1 MTAVAPDHPSASIV
15 PQTPP
20 LWADVDRALADLHS
34 RKDTWVQVS
43 LEERI
48 ELLAALRRTLAD
60 AEERWITTSLESK
73 GLAPGGYGE
82 GEERTWFTI
91 LIRALRLLH
100 QALSDVRDH
109 GRPHL
114 PGGLTTRSNGQ
125 VAAMVLPASRYD
137 SALFPRMTGEV
148 WIEPGLTAEDVL
160 QLQAN
165 TYRTSAANGRVALVL
180 NARTSSFLPVTDV
193 LHKLFVANE
202 VVALKLHPTHAS
214 LTSLF
219 EETFRSLL
227 EYGVVRLI
235 YGDRDLDA
243 YLSAHPLI
251 DAIHFSGADA
261 AFDALVF
268 GEGQEGAER
277 RAHHEPALTKPFSG
291 EVGNVTPVLVVPGP
305 WSDDDLHHHAIL
317 LVRAFVCNAAHVSA
331 APRLIVQHRGWR
343 RRDSFL
349 AAFEQ
354 VLARIPTRQAPFPEA
369 RRQLDALLN
378 AHARAH
384 RIGQADMDHLPWT
397 VIPDLMPSTLEADCF
412 VRTMFCPA
420 IGELALD
427 AKDTAAFIDT
437 AVEFLNQRVR
447 GTLATTIL
455 IHPRTLRDRR
465 VRAAFER
472 ALGDLQYGTVT
483 INAVAQQAV
492 LAGVLPW
499 GAFKAAESDGWS
511 GGKVANPLMLP
522 RPQKSIL
529 RGSFRVPRMFLSIDP
544 QHNIE
549 VCKAITRLEQAPSP
563 WRLAQLLHLTLR
575 R

>member
-1 MTAVAPDHPSASIV
+1 MAAFASDRQVASAPSQI
-15 PQTPP
+15 PP
-20 LWADVDRALADLHS
+20 MWADVDRALADLHT
-34 RKDTWVQVS
+34 RKDPWLQVS
-43 LEERI
+43 LDERI
-48 ELLAALRRTLAD
+48 ALLATLRRALAD

-82 GEERTWFTI
+82 GEERTWFTT
-91 LIRALRLLH
+91 LTRALRLLH

-109 GRPHL
+109 GRPQL
-114 PGGLTTRSNGQ
+114 PGGLTARPNGQ
-125 VAAMVLPASRYD
+125 VVVPVLPISRYD
-137 SALFPRMTGEV
+137 AAILPRMTGEV
-148 WIEPGLTAEDVL
+148 WIEPGLTAAEAL
-160 QLQAN
+160 QQQASVYQ
-165 TYRTSAANGRVALVL
+165 TPAEHGRVGLVL
-180 NARTSSFLPVTDV
+180 NASTSSFLPITDIV
-193 LHKLFVANE
+193 HKLFVANE
-202 VVALKLHPTHAS
+202 VVALKLHPTQAA

-227 EYGVVRLI
+227 DYGVVRLI

-243 YLSAHPLI
+243 YLCAHPLI
-251 DAIHFSGADA
+251 DTIHFSGADA

-277 RAHHEPALTKPFSG
+277 RARHEPVLKKPFSG

-317 LVRAFVCNAAHVSA
+317 LVRAFVCNAAYVSA

-343 RRDSFL
+343 QRDSFL

-354 VLARIPTRQAPFPEA
+354 VLARVPTRQAPFPEA

-384 RIGQADMDHLPWT
+384 RIGQANMDHLPWT
-397 VIPDLMPSTLEADCF
+397 VIPDLTPSALDADCF

-420 IGELALD
+420 VGELALD
-427 AKDTAAFIDT
+427 AKDAAAFIDA

-472 ALGDLQYGTVT
+472 ALNDLQYGTVA

-499 GAFKAAESDGWS
+499 GAFTVTASNGWS

-529 RGSFRVPRMFLSIDP
+529 RGSFRIPRMFLSVDP

-549 VCKAITRLEQAPSP
+549 VCKAITRLEQSPSP
-563 WRLAQLLHLTLR
+563 WRLAQLLRLTLR

>member
-1 MTAVAPDHPSASIV
+1 MTAVAPDHRAAPTA

-20 LWADVDRALADLHS
+20 MWADVDRALADLHA
-34 RKDTWVQVS
+34 RKDSWVQVS

-48 ELLAALRRTLAD
+48 ALLDALRHALAD
-60 AEERWITTSLESK
+60 AEERWIALSLEAK

-91 LIRALRLLH
+91 LTRALRLLH
-100 QALSDVRDH
+100 QALIDIRDH
-109 GRPHL
+109 GRPQL
-114 PGGLTTRSNGQ
+114 PGELTARPNGQ
-125 VAAMVLPASRYD
+125 VVAPVLPINRYD
-137 SALFPRMTGEV
+137 AAILPRMTGEV
-148 WIEPGLTAEDVL
+148 WIEPGLTADEML
-160 QLQAN
+160 QQQASV
-165 TYRTSAANGRVALVL
+165 YRTPAENGRVGLVL
-180 NARTSSFLPVTDV
+180 NASTSSFLPVADI

-202 VVALKLHPTHAS
+202 VVALKLHPTQAS

-227 EYGVVRLI
+227 DYGIVRLI

-243 YLSAHPLI
+243 YLCAHPLI
-251 DAIHFSGADA
+251 DTIHFSGADA

-277 RAHHEPALTKPFSG
+277 RARNEPMLTKPFSG
-291 EVGNVTPVLVVPGP
+291 EVGNVTPVVVVPGP

-317 LVRAFVCNAAHVSA
+317 LVRAFVCNAAYVSA

-343 RRDSFL
+343 QRDSFL

-354 VLARIPTRQAPFPEA
+354 VLARVPTRQAPFPEA

-397 VIPDLMPSTLEADCF
+397 VIPDLTPSALEADCF

-420 IGELALD
+420 VGELALD
-427 AKDTAAFIDT
+427 ARDTAAFIDA
-437 AVEFLNQRVR
+437 AVEFLNQHVR
-447 GTLATTIL
+447 GTLAATIL

-472 ALGDLQYGTVT
+472 ALNDLQYGTVA

-499 GAFKAAESDGWS
+499 GAFTAESDGWS
-511 GGKVANPLMLP
+511 GGKVSNPLMLP

-529 RGSFRVPRMFLSIDP
+529 RGSFRIPRMFLSVDP

-549 VCKAITRLEQAPSP
+549 VCKAITRLEQGPSP
-563 WRLAQLLHLTLR
+563 WRLAQLLRLTLR

>member
-1 MTAVAPDHPSASIV
+1 MTAVAPDHRAAPTA
-15 PQTPP
+15 PKTPP
-20 LWADVDRALADLHS
+20 MWADVDRALADLHA
-34 RKDTWVQVS
+34 RKDSWVQVS

-48 ELLAALRRTLAD
+48 ALLDALRHALAD
-60 AEERWITTSLESK
+60 AEERWIALSLEAK

-91 LIRALRLLH
+91 LTRALRLLH
-100 QALSDVRDH
+100 QALIDVRDH
-109 GRPHL
+109 GRPQL
-114 PGGLTTRSNGQ
+114 PGGLTSRPNGQ
-125 VAAMVLPASRYD
+125 VVVPVLPASRYD
-137 SALFPRMTGEV
+137 AAVFPRMTGEV
-148 WIEPGLTAEDVL
+148 WIEPGLTADEVL
-160 QLQAN
+160 QQQASV
-165 TYRTSAANGRVALVL
+165 YRTPAEQGRVALVL
-180 NARTSSFLPVTDV
+180 NASTSSFLPITDV

-202 VVALKLHPTHAS
+202 VVALKLHPTQAA

-219 EETFRSLL
+219 EETFRALL

-243 YLSAHPLI
+243 YLCAHSLI
-251 DAIHFSGADA
+251 DTIHFSGADA

-268 GEGQEGAER
+268 GEGQEGVER
-277 RAHHEPALTKPFSG
+277 RARNEPMLTKPFSG
-291 EVGNVTPVLVVPGP
+291 EVGNVTPVVVVPGP

-317 LVRAFVCNAAHVSA
+317 LVRAFVCNAAYVSA

-343 RRDSFL
+343 LRDSFL

-354 VLARIPTRQAPFPEA
+354 TLARVPTRQAPFPEA

-397 VIPDLMPSTLEADCF
+397 VIPDLTPSALEADCF

-420 IGELALD
+420 VGELALD
-427 AKDTAAFIDT
+427 AKDAAAFIDA

-447 GTLATTIL
+447 GTLAATIL

-472 ALGDLQYGTVT
+472 ALNDLRYGTVA
-483 INAVAQQAV
+483 INAVAQQAI

-499 GAFKAAESDGWS
+499 GAFTAESDGWS
-511 GGKVANPLMLP
+511 GGKVSNPLMLP

-529 RGSFRVPRMFLSIDP
+529 RGPFRIPRMFLSVDP

-549 VCKAITRLEQAPSP
+549 ICKAITRLEQAPSP
-563 WRLAQLLHLTLR
+563 WRLAQLLRLTLR

>member
-1 MTAVAPDHPSASIV
+1 MTAVAPEHRATPTS

-20 LWADVDRALADLHS
+20 MWADVDRALADLHA
-34 RKDTWVQVS
+34 RKDPWIQVS
-43 LEERI
+43 LDERI
-48 ELLAALRRTLAD
+48 ALLATLRRALAD
-60 AEERWITTSLESK
+60 AEERWITLSLEAK
-73 GLAPGGYGE
+73 GLALGGYGE

-91 LIRALRLLH
+91 LTRALRLLH
-100 QALSDVRDH
+100 QALMDIRVH
-109 GRPHL
+109 GRPQL
-114 PGGLTTRSNGQ
+114 PDGLTARPNEQ
-125 VAAMVLPASRYD
+125 VVVPVLPASRYD
-137 SALFPRMTGEV
+137 AAIFPRMTGEV
-148 WIEPGLTAEDVL
+148 WIEPGLTAEEVL
-160 QLQAN
+160 QQQADA
-165 TYRTSAANGRVALVL
+165 YRTPAEHGRVGLVL
-180 NARTSSFLPVTDV
+180 NAETSSFLPVTDI
-193 LHKLFVANE
+193 LHKLFVAND
-202 VVALKLHPTHAS
+202 VVALKLHPTQAP

-243 YLSAHPLI
+243 YLCAHPLI
-251 DAIHFSGADA
+251 DTVHFSGADA
-261 AFDALVF
+261 IFDTLVF
-268 GEGQEGAER
+268 GEGQEGAAR
-277 RAHHEPALTKPFSG
+277 RMRHEPVLTKPFSG

-305 WSDDDLHHHAIL
+305 WSDDDLHHHAML
-317 LVRAFVCNAAHVSA
+317 LVRAFVCNAAYVSA

-343 RRDSFL
+343 QRDSFL

-354 VLARIPTRQAPFPEA
+354 VLTRVATRPAPFPEA

-397 VIPDLMPSTLEADCF
+397 VIPDLTPSALDTDCF

-420 IGELALD
+420 VGELALD
-427 AKDTAAFIDT
+427 ARDAATFIDE
-437 AVEFLNQRVR
+437 AVQFLNQRVR
-447 GTLATTIL
+447 GTLAVTIL

-472 ALGDLQYGTVT
+472 ALNDLRYGTVA

-499 GAFKAAESDGWS
+499 GAFAEKSDGPFS
-511 GGKVANPLMLP
+511 GKVANPLMLP

-529 RGSFRVPRMFLSIDP
+529 RGSFRIPRMFLSVDP
-544 QHNIE
+544 HHNIE

-563 WRLAQLLHLTLR
+563 WRLAQLLRLTLR

>member
-1 MTAVAPDHPSASIV
+1 MTAIAPDHRSAPTTS
-15 PQTPP
+15 QTPP
-20 LWADVDRALADLHS
+20 MWADVDRALADLYA
-34 RKDTWVQVS
+34 RKNSWVQVS

-48 ELLAALRRTLAD
+48 ALLATLRRALAD
-60 AEERWITTSLESK
+60 AEERWITASLEAK

-91 LIRALRLLH
+91 LTRTLRLLH
-100 QALSDVRDH
+100 QALIDIRDH
-109 GRPHL
+109 GRPQL
-114 PGGLTTRSNGQ
+114 PGVLTSRPNGQ
-125 VAAMVLPASRYD
+125 SVAPVLPMSRYD
-137 SALFPRMTGEV
+137 AAILPRMTGEV
-148 WIEPGLTAEDVL
+148 WIEPGLTADEVL
-160 QLQAN
+160 QQQAN
-165 TYRTSAANGRVALVL
+165 VYQTPAESGRVALVL
-180 NARTSSFLPVTDV
+180 NASTSTFLPVTDI
-193 LHKLFVANE
+193 LHKLFVTND
-202 VVALKLHPTHAS
+202 VVALKLHPAQAS
-214 LTSLF
+214 LSSLF
-219 EETFRSLL
+219 EETFRPLL
-227 EYGVVRLI
+227 EYGVVCLV
-235 YGDRDLDA
+235 YGDHDLDT
-243 YLSAHPLI
+243 YLCAHTQI
-251 DAIHFSGADA
+251 DTIHFSGADA

-277 RAHHEPALTKPFSG
+277 RARHEPVLTKPFSG
-291 EVGNVTPVLVVPGP
+291 DIGSVTPVLVVPGP
-305 WSDDDLHHHAIL
+305 WSDDDLHHHATL
-317 LVRAFVCNAAHVSA
+317 LVRAFVCNAAYVSA

-343 RRDSFL
+343 QRDSFL

-354 VLARIPTRQAPFPEA
+354 VLARVPTRQAPFPEA

-397 VIPDLMPSTLEADCF
+397 IIPDLTPSSLEADCF

-420 IGELALD
+420 VGELALE
-427 AKDTAAFIDT
+427 AKDAVTFVDA

-447 GTLATTIL
+447 GELATTIL

-472 ALGDLQYGTVT
+472 ALNNLQYGTVA

-492 LAGVLPW
+492 LTGVLPW
-499 GAFKAAESDGWS
+499 GAFTVAESSDWS
-511 GGKVANPLMLP
+511 SSKVANPLMLP

-529 RGSFRVPRMFLSIDP
+529 RGSFRVPRMFLSVDP
-544 QHNIE
+544 QYNIE

-563 WRLAQLLHLTLR
+563 WRLAQLLRLTLR